1 MPCGDVIVIEAR
13 TFRDKMAA
21 DLAGPIKLLKRLVE
35 VIGRHLSVDLTRQ
48 YLRAC
53 TKLSVH
59 SGASLNKHATFIKNS
74 EFYENHRIDMEENF
88 DLMQEVYVRLE
99 ELEVKLE
106 IEDMARITEVEERKG
121 KFETSL
127 LRRSAHQGGE
137 GRVHRAAKGATKAH
151 GRCMRRNCD

>member
-1 MPCGDVIVIEAR
+1 MSSPLARLHSPHSPQGISGKVDGMPTRPPVSEMYEIVNEQLKQFISYDLEASKVKSEMPCGDVIVIEAR

-59 SGASLNKHATFIKNS
+59 SGAFS
-74 EFYENHRIDMEENF
+74 E
-88 DLMQEVYVRLE
+88 
-99 ELEVKLE
+99 
-106 IEDMARITEVEERKG
+106 
-121 KFETSL
+121 
-127 LRRSAHQGGE
+127 
-137 GRVHRAAKGATKAH
+137 
-151 GRCMRRNCD
+151 